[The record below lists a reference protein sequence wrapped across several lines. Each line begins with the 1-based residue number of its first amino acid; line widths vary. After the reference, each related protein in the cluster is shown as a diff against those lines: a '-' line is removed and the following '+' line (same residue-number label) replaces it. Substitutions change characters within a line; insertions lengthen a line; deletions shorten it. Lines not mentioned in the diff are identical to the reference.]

1 MRQLS
6 CNLKLTKRFNLLIVF
21 LNGLTI
27 LFMLFFG
34 TMTTMAATVE
44 DRMENFIYNEPKP
57 EKVVYLT
64 FDDGP
69 SRYTLELLDLLEEHD
84 IPAIFFVIG
93 ENIDMLSNAE
103 DCLKEIIKRGHY
115 IGLHSMTH
123 NMDKL
128 YNVPNAPQN
137 FVNEMLEVREKIKE
151 LTGGFESNLC
161 RPPYGGRTHF
171 KAGHYTALEEANLQC
186 VDWNVDS
193 LDWSKSSADQIFN
206 QVVADLKH
214 NEYPNEV
221 ILLFHE
227 KKLTLE
233 ALPRIIEYYQDL
245 GYVFMPYY
253 EGEEFDCMK
262 K

>member
-6 CNLKLTKRFNLLIVF
+6 CNLKLTMRFNLLIVF

-93 ENIDMLSNAE
+93 ENIDLLSNADE
-103 DCLKEIIKRGHY
+103 VLNEVLKRGHY

-128 YNVPNAPQN
+128 YNVPGAPQN
-137 FVNEMLEVREKIKE
+137 FVNEMLEVKAKIKE
-151 LTGGFESNLC
+151 LTGFESNLC
-161 RPPYGGRTHF
+161 RPPYGGKTHF
-171 KAGHYTALEEANLQC
+171 KAGHYKALEEAGLEC

-193 LDWSKSSADQIFN
+193 LDWSKSSADAIFN

-214 NEYPNEV
+214 SNYPNEV
-221 ILLFHE
+221 VLLFHE

-233 ALPRIIEYYQDL
+233 VLPRVIEYYRNQ

>member
-1 MRQLS
+1 MRNSLFGEKLNTS
-6 CNLKLTKRFNLLIVF
+6 LKTFLFLIFGVILMALF
-21 LNGLTI
+21 CMNTI
-27 LFMLFFG
+27 
-34 TMTTMAATVE
+34 TPRAATVD
-44 DRMENFIYNEPKP
+44 DRIDHFIYQDPKP

-69 SRYTLELLDLLEEHD
+69 SKYTLDILNLLEEED
-84 IPAIFFVIG
+84 VPAIFFVIG
-93 ENIDMLSNAE
+93 ENIDLLSNADE
-103 DCLKEIIKRGHY
+103 VLNEVLKRGHY

-128 YNVPNAPQN
+128 YNIPGAPQN
-137 FVNEMLEVREKIKE
+137 FVNEMLEVKAKIKE
-151 LTGGFESNLC
+151 LTGFESNLC
-161 RPPYGGRTHF
+161 RPPYGGKTHF
-171 KAGHYTALEEANLQC
+171 KAGHYKALEEAGLEC

-193 LDWSKSSADQIFN
+193 LDWSKSSADAIFN

-214 NEYPNEV
+214 SNYPNEV
-221 ILLFHE
+221 VLLFHE

-233 ALPRIIEYYQDL
+233 VLPRVIEYYRNQ

>member
-1 MRQLS
+1 MRNSLFGEKLNTS
-6 CNLKLTKRFNLLIVF
+6 LKTFLFLIFGVILMALFYMNMITTK
-21 LNGLTI
+21 
-27 LFMLFFG
+27 
-34 TMTTMAATVE
+34 AATVD
-44 DRMENFIYNEPKP
+44 DRIDHFIYQDPKP

-69 SRYTLELLDLLEEHD
+69 SKYTLDILNLLEEED
-84 IPAIFFVIG
+84 VPAIFFVIG

-171 KAGHYTALEEANLQC
+171 KAGHYRALDQAGLQC

-193 LDWSKSSADQIFN
+193 LDWSKSSTDQIFN

-214 NEYPNEV
+214 NQYPDEV

-233 ALPRIIEYYQDL
+233 VLPRIIEYYQDL